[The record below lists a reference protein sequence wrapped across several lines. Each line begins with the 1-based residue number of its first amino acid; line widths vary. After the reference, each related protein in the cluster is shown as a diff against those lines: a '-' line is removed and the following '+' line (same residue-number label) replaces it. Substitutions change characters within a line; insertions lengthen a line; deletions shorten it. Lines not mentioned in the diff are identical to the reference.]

1 MFNGYL
7 IFITFFGKKVLYYL
21 CFFYLAHMFRQ
32 ERLFCLIQG
41 MFNLNDSY
49 DI

>member
-7 IFITFFGKKVLYYL
+7 IFITFFGKKYCTIYV
-21 CFFYLAHMFRQ
+21 FFYLAHMFRQ
-32 ERLFCLIQG
+32 ERLFCLLQG

>member
-7 IFITFFGKKVLYYL
+7 IFITFLEKTTVISM
-21 CFFYLAHMFRQ
+21 FFYLARMFRQ
-32 ERLFCLIQG
+32 ERLFCLLQG
-41 MFNLNDSY
+41 MFNQSDSY